1 MKNAF
6 GLDKNYEQINFEE
19 VSVEELQIISGGSG
33 SGTDGA
39 YWAMLGM
46 SSAFVIGAATVAAGP
61 IAWALAGAS
70 LALSGGA
77 THHALGW
84 NGPIF
89 G

>member
-1 MKNAF
+1 MNTF
-6 GLDKNYEQINFEE
+6 GLDKNYTQFNFEE
-19 VSVEELQIISGGSG
+19 ISVDELQIISGGSG

-46 SSAFVIGAATVAAGP
+46 SAVFVVGAATVAAGP
-61 IAWALAGAS
+61 VAWAMVGAS
-70 LALSGGA
+70 YLLSGGA
-77 THHALGW
+77 TYHALGW